1 MPSTASRRQSAEG
14 PSGRPPETTR
24 PPATEPRCVHRWIE
38 ARAARAPDTVA
49 LICSGESLTYGELNA
64 RANRLARR
72 LRALFVGPEV
82 LVGICITRSL
92 DMVAALLAV
101 LKAGGAYVPLD
112 PAYPPGRLAFM
123 LKDASVPVLLT
134 QSDLLGHLPAASAK
148 VIALDVDRD
157 WIEEADDGDL
167 PGGAG
172 LDNLAYVIYTS
183 GSTGRPKGA
192 MIHHRG
198 LANYLAWATRAYAVH
213 QGEGAPVHSSVAFD
227 LTVTSL
233 WAPLVAGR
241 GVDLLDE
248 DLGVEQLTAAFRDPR
263 NYSLVKITPAHLRA
277 LGDQLG
283 PAAAPGRTR
292 AFVIGGEQLTAE
304 HVAFWREHA
313 PETSLINE
321 YGPTETVV
329 GCCVYRVPRD
339 SSTSGPIPIG
349 RPIANMR
356 LYVMDRWLEP
366 VAVGVTGELYI
377 GGPGVARGY
386 LRRPGLTAERF
397 VPDPF
402 GLEPGGRLYRTGD
415 LARWRSD
422 GNLEYLG
429 RADRQVKIRGFRIE
443 PAEIEEAVLRHEAVR
458 EAVVMAREDSADD
471 RRLLAY
477 LTIVPG
483 RTAPAD
489 SELRRFL
496 RDLVPEP
503 MIPSAFVV
511 LETLPLSPNGKVD
524 QAALPAPEADRSR
537 ADAAW
542 IGPRGPI
549 EEEVASVWGA
559 VLGEERIG
567 AHENFF
573 DLGGH
578 SLLATQVVSRLRDVL
593 DVEIPL
599 RALFDAPTVA
609 GLAERIEAIRQGG
622 TQREISPIEPAARVG
637 PLPLSFSQEAL
648 WFLDQLVPG
657 QPTFNVS
664 AALRIKGPLDY
675 GALERSLDELVRRH
689 ESLRTSFVANDGTPF
704 QVIGYDVSLSLE
716 KIDLTELPLGHR
728 ENEAKRRA
736 IDESRRPF
744 DLARGPL
751 ARVSLL
757 RLGDA
762 ENALLLTMHHLIT
775 DGWSFGIAA
784 SELATLYEAARRD
797 RAFGLPDLP
806 IQYADFARWQRD
818 QFASGAWSARIECWR
833 RRLAAVPSLELP
845 TDRPR
850 PPIRSA
856 RGALRE
862 LVLSSELSTAVW
874 DASRREGVTPFMTL
888 LAAFQL
894 VLGRWSGQ
902 DDFAV
907 GAPAANRNRPETE
920 QLIGYFVNMVA
931 LRADLSGNPTGR
943 EFLTRVRDVAV
954 EAFENQ
960 EIPLEIL
967 IPALAPRRDVS
978 RSPLFQV
985 MFVLQN
991 NPLPAVVPL
1000 DLAVSP
1006 LQLDQGTG
1014 TSKFDLA
1021 LGFEETPGGFIGSVE
1036 YNTDLF
1042 EAATIERF
1050 SRHYV
1055 KLLEDLVTHPE
1066 WRLSELSL
1074 LSDAQRRQLIAW
1086 SHAPSDSSTP
1096 LDIPERPESAGIHGA
1111 FEAQVRAVP
1120 DGLAL
1125 VAGDERLTYAELNA
1139 RANRLARH
1147 LHSRGVGPEVHVGL
1161 ILDDPIHRM
1170 VAVLGVLKAGGAY
1183 VPLEPSLPRMRLEGM
1198 LDAACASIVI
1208 VDRGA
1213 IGQAAQIRT
1222 TMIDLDA
1229 DQSSLAAQSPEDS
1242 SVRVDGE
1249 NLAYVVF
1256 TSGSTGRP
1264 KGVMVSHR
1272 GLLAAAAAW
1281 EHAYDLRRPP
1291 LRHLQA
1297 ASFAF
1302 DVFTGDWVRALTTGG
1317 TLVACPRLVLL
1328 DPPALADLIRR
1339 ERIECLELVPALAD
1353 VLAAHLER
1361 QGEDLGGIRL
1371 LAVGSDTV
1379 RAPLYRRLC
1388 RLVGPRGRV
1397 VNSYGLTEATI
1408 DSTYFGGPPDGLEG
1422 EDGPVPIGRPLA
1434 GTRAY
1439 VLDGSGEPVPA
1450 GLVGELYIGG
1460 SGVARGYLTNPRQ
1473 TAERFLADPDG
1484 DPGSR
1489 MYATGDRARWRE
1501 DGNLELLGRHDGQM
1515 KVRGFRVELAE
1526 VEAVLARH
1534 SGVSAAVVE
1543 PRKDTTGNQRLVAYI
1558 VPQTHAAHEVTELR
1572 RWLQAELPEYM
1583 VPSAFVILEAL
1594 PLTPNGKIDR
1604 TALPAR
1610 GPGQLDPVVEYVAPR
1625 NALEETIARVWAD
1638 VLELERVGVHDNF
1651 FDLGGHSLQSVQLVA
1666 RLTAALNR
1674 PVSVKMVFQAPTV
1687 AAMADL
1693 LERSGAADG
1702 PGDRSQSGIG
1712 ELAASLRWLLD
1723 RAPAELPE
1731 HVTIE
1736 PRPFPALFAAGEL
1749 APVDSVA
1756 LGYLPSALLHFTGLD
1771 RGALIH
1777 DWLGNRPLITD
1788 VRETPVGRIGSVLI
1802 PRFDDQLYQDRHDL
1816 LVVLGESVRLAH
1828 QIGAATV
1835 SLTGLLPSASGYGR
1849 NLAEALA
1856 GEDLPRITTGHATTT
1871 SAVVLAV
1878 RRALEE
1884 GGRDLAN
1891 EHVGFIGLG
1900 SVGLATLRLL
1910 LSCAPHPARLSLCD
1924 LYTKLDDLESLR
1936 RELFDELGYRGDVR
1950 LLASRHEV
1958 PPELYEASVIIG
1970 ATNVPEILDIDRLAP
1985 GSIVV
1990 DDSAPHAFHAEE
2002 ALRRFRDRGDILV
2015 TEGGVLLA
2023 PLPLP
2028 LRVHVP
2034 DGLEPWQRA
2043 GLLSL
2048 IAQNNPWNITG
2059 CVLSGLL
2066 SARFAHLPPTIGLI
2080 DRQTALDHYQ
2090 TLDALGF
2097 KAADLQLD
2105 DSPLDARIIR
2115 EFRSRYG
2122 ICQSPGDANGNGR
2135 DHSVSNA

>member
-1 MPSTASRRQSAEG
+1 
-14 PSGRPPETTR
+14 
-24 PPATEPRCVHRWIE
+24 
-38 ARAARAPDTVA
+38 
-49 LICSGESLTYGELNA
+49 
-64 RANRLARR
+64 
-72 LRALFVGPEV
+72 
-82 LVGICITRSL
+82 
-92 DMVAALLAV
+92 MVAALLAV

-112 PAYPPGRLAFM
+112 PAYPPGRLGFM

-134 QSDLLGHLPAASAK
+134 QSDLLGHLPATPAE

-157 WIEEADDGDL
+157 WIEEGDGSDV

-198 LANYLAWATRAYAVH
+198 LANYLAWATRAYAVY
-213 QGEGAPVHSSVAFD
+213 QGEGAPVHSSIAFD

-233 WAPLVAGR
+233 LAPLVAGR
-241 GVDLLDE
+241 RVDLLDE
-248 DLGVEQLTAAFRDPR
+248 DLGVDQLTAAFRDPR
-263 NYSLVKITPAHLRA
+263 DYSLVKITPAHLRA

-283 PAAAPGRTR
+283 PADAPGRTR

-329 GCCVYRVPRD
+329 GCCVYRVPRN
-339 SSTSGPIPIG
+339 SSSSGPIPIG

-402 GLEPGGRLYRTGD
+402 SVEPGGRLYRTGD

-422 GNLEYLG
+422 GNVEYLG

-443 PAEIEEAVLRHEAVR
+443 PAEIEEALAQHPAVAQT
-458 EAVVMAREDSADD
+458 AVVAHEVTPDD
-471 RRLLAY
+471 RRLVAY
-477 LTIVPG
+477 VTVADD
-483 RTAPAD
+483 RQAPT
-489 SELRRFL
+489 SLELRQLL
-496 RDLVPEP
+496 RNALPEP
-503 MIPSAFVV
+503 MIPSAYVV
-511 LETLPLSPNGKVD
+511 LKALPLTPNGKLD
-524 QAALPAPEADRSR
+524 REALSAPEAS
-537 ADAAW
+537 AARPAASFVA
-542 IGPRGPI
+542 PRGPF
-549 EEEVASVWGA
+549 EEEVASVWGT
-559 VLGEERIG
+559 VLGLDHLG
-567 AHENFF
+567 AHDSFF
-573 DLGGH
+573 DIGGH
-578 SLLATQVVSRLRDVL
+578 SLLATQVVARLGEVFG
-593 DVEIPL
+593 VEIPL
-599 RALFDAPTVA
+599 REIFEAPTVA
-609 GLAERIEAIRQGG
+609 GLAARIEAMRQGSAR
-622 TQREISPIEPAARVG
+622 REVSPIEPGERVG

-648 WFLDQLVPG
+648 WFLDQLAPG

-664 AALRIKGPLDY
+664 AALRITGPLDY
-675 GALERSLDELVRRH
+675 GALERSLKELVHRH
-689 ESLRTSFVANDGTPF
+689 ESLRTSFVASGGTPL
-704 QVIGYDVSLSLE
+704 QVIDPDVSLSLALA
-716 KIDLTELPLGHR
+716 DLTALPIEQR

-762 ENALLLTMHHLIT
+762 DNALLLTMHHLIT
-775 DGWSFGIAA
+775 DGWSFGVAA
-784 SELATLYEAARRD
+784 SELAALYEAARQNRPA
-797 RAFGLPDLP
+797 RLPDP
-806 IQYADFARWQRD
+806 GIQYADFARWQRD
-818 QFASGAWSARIECWR
+818 QFASGAWSSQIEFWR
-833 RRLAAVPSLELP
+833 RRLAAVPALELP

-862 LVLSSELSTAVW
+862 LVLSPELSAAVW
-874 DASRREGVTPFMTL
+874 AVSRREGVTAFMTL

-894 VLGRWSGQ
+894 VLARWSGQ

-907 GAPAANRNRPETE
+907 GAPVANRNRPETE
-920 QLIGYFVNMVA
+920 RLIGYFVNMIA
-931 LRADLSGNPTGR
+931 LRADLSGNPTAR
-943 EFLTRVRDVAV
+943 EFLARVREVAL
-954 EAFENQ
+954 EAFEKQ
-960 EIPLEIL
+960 EVPLEVL
-967 IPALAPRRDVS
+967 IPALVPRRDAS
-978 RSPLFQV
+978 RSPFFQV

-991 NPLPAVVPL
+991 NSLPAVGPPELAISPL
-1000 DLAVSP
+1000 D
-1006 LQLDQGTG
+1006 LDQGTG

-1021 LGFEETPGGFIGSVE
+1021 LGFEETPTGFNGSLE
-1036 YNTDLF
+1036 FNTDLF
-1042 EAATIERF
+1042 GAATIERF
-1050 SRHYV
+1050 SQHYV
-1055 KLLEDLVTHPE
+1055 KLLEDLVAHPE

-1074 LSDAQRRQLIAW
+1074 LSDGERQKLFAW
-1086 SHAPSDSSTP
+1086 SHAPSEASRQ
-1096 LDIPERPESAGIHGA
+1096 LDRSERFESAGIHGA
-1111 FEAQVRAVP
+1111 FEAQVRATP
-1120 DGLAL
+1120 DALAL
-1125 VAGDERLTYAELNA
+1125 VAGEERLTYVELNA
-1139 RANRLARH
+1139 RANRLANHVRS
-1147 LHSRGVGPEVHVGL
+1147 LGVGPEVRVGL
-1161 ILDDPIHRM
+1161 VIDDPIHRI
-1170 VAVLGVLKAGGAY
+1170 VAVLGVLKSGGAF
-1183 VPLEPSLPRMRLEGM
+1183 VPLEPSLPQARLEGM
-1198 LDAACASIVI
+1198 LDAACVSAVI
-1208 VDRGA
+1208 VDKGA
-1213 IGQAAQIRT
+1213 IGRALRITT

-1229 DQSSLAAQSPEDS
+1229 DCSRVAAQSLEDLL
-1242 SVRVDGE
+1242 VPIDGA

-1291 LRHLQA
+1291 LRHLQVA
-1297 ASFAF
+1297 GFAF

-1317 TLVACPRLVLL
+1317 TLVACPRPVLL

-1339 ERIECLELVPALAD
+1339 ERIECLEVVPALAD

-1361 QGEDLGGIRL
+1361 QGEDLAGIRL
-1371 LAVGSDTV
+1371 LAVGSDTL
-1379 RAPLYRRLC
+1379 RARLYRQLC
-1388 RLVGPRGRV
+1388 RLVGPGGRV

-1408 DSTYFGGPPDGLEG
+1408 DSTYFGGPPGGPEG
-1422 EDGPVPIGRPLA
+1422 EDGPVPIGRPLP

-1439 VLDGSGEPVPA
+1439 VLDGSRASVPP
-1450 GLVGELYIGG
+1450 GLAGELYIGG
-1460 SGVARGYLTNPRQ
+1460 CGVAPGYLANPRQ
-1473 TAERFLADPDG
+1473 TAERFLPDPYG
-1484 DPGSR
+1484 VPGAR
-1489 MYATGDRARWRE
+1489 MYATGDRARWRD
-1501 DGNLELLGRHDGQM
+1501 DGNLELLGRHDGQV
-1515 KVRGFRVELAE
+1515 KIRGFRVELAE

-1534 SGVSAAVVE
+1534 PGVSAAVVE
-1543 PRKDTTGNQRLVAYI
+1543 PRKDTTGNHRLVAYI
-1558 VPQTHAAHEVTELR
+1558 VPQSDAEHEVMELR

-1594 PLTPNGKIDR
+1594 PLLPNGKIDR
-1604 TALPAR
+1604 KALPAR
-1610 GPGQLDPVVEYVAPR
+1610 GPAQLDPVVEYVAPR
-1625 NALEETIARVWAD
+1625 NALEETLAGVWAE
-1638 VLELERVGVHDNF
+1638 VLELERVGVHDDF
-1651 FDLGGHSLQSVQLVA
+1651 FHLGGHSLQSVQLVA

-1687 AAMADL
+1687 AAMADI
-1693 LERSGAADG
+1693 LERAGAEDGSGNG
-1702 PGDRSQSGIG
+1702 SHGNLG
-1712 ELAASLRWLLD
+1712 ELAASARRLLE

-1736 PRPFPALFAAGEL
+1736 PRPFLSLFASGEL
-1749 APVDSVA
+1749 APVESVA
-1756 LGYLPSALLHFTGLD
+1756 LGYLPSALLNFTGLD
-1771 RGALIH
+1771 RGTIIH
-1777 DWLGNRPLITD
+1777 DWCGNRPVVTE
-1788 VRETPVGRIGSVLI
+1788 VRETPLGRIGSVLI
-1802 PRFDDQLYQDRHDL
+1802 PRFDDQLYQDPHDL
-1816 LVVLGESVRLAH
+1816 VVVLEEAVRLAH

-1849 NLAEALA
+1849 NLADALA
-1856 GEDLPRITTGHATTT
+1856 GRGLPQITTGHATTT

-1878 RRALEE
+1878 GRALEA

-1891 EHVGFIGLG
+1891 EHLGVIGLG

-1910 LSCAPHPARLSLCD
+1910 LSCGPHPARLLLCD
-1924 LYTKLDDLESLR
+1924 LYSQQDRLESLR
-1936 RELFDELGYRGDVR
+1936 RELCDELGYRGDVR

-1958 PPELYEASVIIG
+1958 PAELYDASLFVG
-1970 ATNVPEILDIDRLAP
+1970 ATNVADVLDIDRVAP

-1990 DDSAPHAFHAEE
+1990 DDSAPHAFHPET
-2002 ALRRFRDRGDILV
+2002 ALRRFRARGDILV

-2023 PLPLP
+2023 PEPLP
-2028 LRVHVP
+2028 LCVHVP
-2034 DGLEPWQRA
+2034 DGLEPWQKA

-2048 IAQNNPWNITG
+2048 IAENNPWNITG

-2080 DRQTALDHYQ
+2080 EPQTALDHYQ
-2090 TLDALGF
+2090 TLGALGY
-2097 KAADLQLD
+2097 KAASLQLD
-2105 DSPLDARIIR
+2105 DSPLDASIVR

-2122 ICQSPGDANGNGR
+2122 NGQFPGHAQGNGQDR
-2135 DHSVSNA
+2135 FV